1 MPPTKQKQTR
11 KPPSKAKITKKSSVK
26 GKRPTPTV
34 TSQSTPSPVQ
44 MQWAPMGK
52 NGYQWVQTKAQALSA
67 KLSRQDLPPPT
78 LDEVYLGSMIW
89 YHHGLW
95 TPREEIAFTA
105 RPKIQSQSQ
114 IFRYG

>member
-11 KPPSKAKITKKSSVK
+11 KPPAAAKRTKKSSVK

-67 KLSRQDLPPPT
+67 KLSRQDIPPPT
-78 LDEVYLGSMIW
+78 LDEVYAGIMIW
-89 YHHGLW
+89 
-95 TPREEIAFTA
+95 F
-105 RPKIQSQSQ
+105 
-114 IFRYG
+114 